1 MFENLKLSEFTWP
14 REPVLYLT
22 LLVAV
27 LNVVIQFI
35 AHDITWVQGL
45 ETLVILVGGFIA
57 RGQVTP
63 MSNLG

>member
-22 LLVAV
+22 LIVAI

-35 AHDITWVQGL
+35 NGDVTWVQGL
-45 ETLVILVGGFIA
+45 ETLVLLVAGFIA
-57 RGQVTP
+57 RGQVRP
-63 MSNLG
+63 VAQL